1 MNDDLF
7 DSLKKNSAQVHDK
20 YGIIS
25 TNDGAFENLEAM
37 DVILKNNKAL
47 YKRYKSVIQLI
58 ANNMNLY
65 KPVIDIIGI
74 VTFTELY
81 AVNKVQLAKLIL
93 IETLINGIDPD
104 DYANKN
110 VIQDT
115 LTTFLDETDKDNNV
129 LSRLFASHMAAVNNQ
144 YESILTNH
152 F

>member
-93 IETLINGIDPD
+93 IETLINDIDPD

>member
-1 MNDDLF
+1 MDDSLF
-7 DSLKKNSAQVHDK
+7 DSLKKNSAQIHDK
-20 YGIIS
+20 YGIIN
-25 TNDGAFENLEAM
+25 TNDSAFENLEAM
-37 DVILKNNKAL
+37 DVILKNNKPL

-81 AVNKVQLAKLIL
+81 AINKVQLAKLIL

-104 DYANKN
+104 DYTNKS
-110 VIQDT
+110 VIQDA

-129 LSRLFASHMAAVNNQ
+129 LSRLFATHMASVNNQ
-144 YESILTNH
+144 YELILTNH

>member
-7 DSLKKNSAQVHDK
+7 DSLKKNSAQVHNE

-81 AVNKVQLAKLIL
+81 AINKIQLAKLIL
-93 IETLINGIDPD
+93 IEALINDIDPE
-104 DYANKN
+104 DYTNKN

-115 LTTFLDETDKDNNV
+115 LTTFLDETDKDNNT
-129 LSRLFASHMAAVNNQ
+129 LSRLFSMHMAAVNDQ